1 MKKLDFVKSKQKKEK
16 KKEKKKTFVQ
26 TLFGLIS
33 EEFLNSFIDI
43 NRYTPYTYIY
53 TND

>member
-16 KKEKKKTFVQ
+16 KKEKKKTFVR

-33 EEFLNSFIDI
+33 MSKKGI
-43 NRYTPYTYIY
+43 
-53 TND
+53 

>member
-33 EEFLNSFIDI
+33 MSRKGI
-43 NRYTPYTYIY
+43 
-53 TND
+53 